1 MTPKKHL
8 NKKAFT
14 LAEVLVAV
22 AIFVIAIFSI
32 LELVNQTL
40 NTVRAIQ
47 RQTPD
52 LGALAGRTLVDLP
65 VPEGELASGLTD
77 PIDPDFGKNLGGD
90 SSDVDRSIYPD
101 AKWQREL
108 FALDETNGFYQASI
122 FVEDEIKPRNH
133 TKPSIFIEYELRFLM
148 FRPDLAEIEL
158 GGGSDSSSGT
168 GR

>member
-1 MTPKKHL
+1 MKK
-8 NKKAFT
+8 
-14 LAEVLVAV
+14 
-22 AIFVIAIFSI
+22 
-32 LELVNQTL
+32 
-40 NTVRAIQ
+40 
-47 RQTPD
+47 
-52 LGALAGRTLVDLP
+52 
-65 VPEGELASGLTD
+65 
-77 PIDPDFGKNLGGD
+77 IDPDFGKNLGGD

-122 FVEDEIKPRNH
+122 FVEDEIKPRND